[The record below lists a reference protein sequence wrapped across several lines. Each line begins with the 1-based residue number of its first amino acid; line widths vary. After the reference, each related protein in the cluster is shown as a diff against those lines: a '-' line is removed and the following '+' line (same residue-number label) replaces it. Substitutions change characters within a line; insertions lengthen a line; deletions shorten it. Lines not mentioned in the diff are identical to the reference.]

1 MNPNPLGLGA
11 LWLLE
16 NDPEFRPSRGRY
28 HAAPL
33 LPPRDG
39 RTPPRDSESDGGTRD
54 SAYKTEAWD
63 KVWDDV
69 GMAWLTADRVIPDPA
84 EFFDFDEVAA
94 ARAIE
99 ALAPRDRRVC
109 AAILDGLDVS
119 QIAESEGKTRSAIY
133 ESIERS
139 ACRLRARRE
148 TLARARAR
156 GAALSRGVAEQ
167 DLVPVVKDDVGQVG
181 WDFESEGGAA

>member
-11 LWLLE
+11 LWLQE
-16 NDPEFRPSRGRY
+16 NDPEFCPSRGRY

-69 GMAWLTADRVIPDPA
+69 GMAWLIADRIIPDPA
-84 EFFDFDEVAA
+84 EFFDYDESAA

-109 AAILDGLDVS
+109 AAILDGLEVA
-119 QIAESEGKTRSAIY
+119 QIADRECKTRSAIY

-139 ACRLRARRE
+139 SARLAARRE
-148 TLARARAR
+148 AIARARAR
-156 GAALSRGVAEQ
+156 GAGVTRVADR
-167 DLVPVVKDDVGQVG
+167 DLLPVLVEDQGQTA
-181 WDFESEGGAA
+181 WDFDAPEGGAA